1 MKRIALFTSILIAV
15 ATAATAETLVVR
27 SGEHDSHTRLV
38 VKVPPGT
45 GWVLA
50 RRKNGARLTVSIDEV
65 LFQTE
70 GVFGRLTSNR
80 LSALSQS
87 EPGEALDLEFG
98 CDCVATAFLF
108 QQSMIVVDISQ
119 GTLPPPLT
127 ANIPLPP
134 SLPPLEVEDP
144 PEPLALPLLTLNQ
157 QGFKDQLSARLLQGA
172 DREVLDLD
180 LAAIGPRST
189 TPPNDANVLPNFAA
203 NMNVSTIVDELEGLL
218 GPDIPQIEK
227 RPACISS
234 ARLGFDTWS
243 DARPF
248 DEQIADLRSG
258 LYQEFDRIDADQAF
272 KLARLYAFFG
282 FGAEAAS
289 TLALVE
295 DHSEEKSWV
304 QAIAGL
310 VDHRELAEDS
320 PFRGLQRCSSDAAF
334 WSALSEQTLST
345 DADLDAIE
353 QSFSSLPRHLRSSLG
368 PRLSSI
374 LVEADKLE
382 AARRVMRSV
391 DRVETE
397 EQPSVAKA
405 QIAQAEGDSEVADA
419 ILEEVISTPETATD
433 APLALARL
441 VEKRWAERGAISP
454 QDVALAAAYAL
465 EFRGPETG
473 PMMQHAHIV
482 ALSLNNEFDT
492 AYDLVQ
498 AMPEGDDRT
507 DVLNRHIH
515 LLEERSNDVTFLKQ
529 VLSMSEND
537 SMALTTQAAIAVS
550 NRLGALGFAPQSSAF
565 ANRTHDTT
573 DRSQRARLRARAA
586 LLGEKPHKAILELS
600 GDESTAADALRVQ
613 ALAAIGD
620 LTAAAGLYRDLGE
633 TEVANRYF
641 WLAGLS
647 ENIEPEGRFAN
658 MAEISGKLAL
668 APRRLLET
676 PLADAN
682 SLLADSEETRAH
694 IADLFSLLSD
704 PERAPDEEA
713 DPNQ

>member
-1 MKRIALFTSILIAV
+1 MKGLALFTSILITV
-15 ATAATAETLVVR
+15 ATSATAETLVVR
-27 SGEHDSHTRLV
+27 SGEHESHTRLV

-45 GWVLA
+45 EWVLA
-50 RRKNGARLTVSIDEV
+50 RRKNGARLTVSIDDV

-87 EPGEALDLEFG
+87 EPGAALDLEFG
-98 CDCVATAFLF
+98 CDCVAMAFLF

-134 SLPPLEVEDP
+134 SLPPLGVEDS

-157 QGFKDQLSARLLQGA
+157 QGFKDQLSASLLQGA

-180 LAAIGPRST
+180 LAAIGPRTS
-189 TPPNDANVLPNFAA
+189 TPPNDTDMLPNFAA
-203 NMNVSTIVDELEGLL
+203 NMSVSTVVDELEGLL

-234 ARLGFDTWS
+234 ARLGFDTWT

-258 LYQEFDRIDADQAF
+258 LFQEFDRVDTDQAF
-272 KLARLYAFFG
+272 KLAKLYAYFG
-282 FGAEAAS
+282 FGAEAVS
-289 TLALVE
+289 TLALVK

-304 QAIAGL
+304 QAIAGF
-310 VDHRELAEDS
+310 VDHRESSEES

-334 WSALSEQTLST
+334 WSLLSEQTLSP

-353 QSFSSLPRHLRSSLG
+353 QSFSSLPRHLRRRLG

-397 EQPSVAKA
+397 EQPNVAKA

-419 ILEEVISTPETATD
+419 ILEEVISKPETATD

-441 VEKRWAERGAISP
+441 IEKRWAERGAVSP

-465 EFRGPETG
+465 EFRGSETG
-473 PMMQHAHIV
+473 PMMQHAHII

-492 AYDLVQ
+492 AYDLIQ
-498 AMPEGDDRT
+498 ALPEGDDRA
-507 DVLNRHIH
+507 DVLNRHTH

-529 VLSMSEND
+529 VLSMSDSD

-550 NRLGALGFAPQSSAF
+550 DRLGALGFAAQSSAF

-586 LLGEKPHKAILELS
+586 LLDQKPHKAMLELS
-600 GDESTAADALRVQ
+600 DDASVAADTLRAQ
-613 ALAAIGD
+613 ALAATGD
-620 LTAAAGLYRDLGE
+620 LDATADLYRDLGE

-641 WLAGLS
+641 WLAGLP

-658 MAEISGKLAL
+658 LSEISDKLAL
-668 APRRLLET
+668 PPRRLIEM

-694 IADLFSLLSD
+694 IADLFGLLSD
-704 PERAPDEEA
+704 PERAPDEGA

>member
-1 MKRIALFTSILIAV
+1 MKGLALFTSILITV
-15 ATAATAETLVVR
+15 ATSATAETLVVR

-45 GWVLA
+45 EWVLA
-50 RRKNGARLTVSIDEV
+50 RRKNGARLTVSIDDV

-87 EPGEALDLEFG
+87 EPGAALDLEFG
-98 CDCVATAFLF
+98 CDCVAMAFLF

-134 SLPPLEVEDP
+134 SLPPLGVEDP

-157 QGFKDQLSARLLQGA
+157 QGFKDQLSASLLQGA

-180 LAAIGPRST
+180 LAAIGPRTS
-189 TPPNDANVLPNFAA
+189 TPPNDTDMLPNFAA
-203 NMNVSTIVDELEGLL
+203 NMSVSTIVDELEGLL
-218 GPDIPQIEK
+218 GPDVPQIEK

-258 LYQEFDRIDADQAF
+258 LYKEFDRVDADLAF
-272 KLARLYAFFG
+272 KLSKLYAFFG
-282 FGAEAAS
+282 FGAEAVS
-289 TLALVE
+289 SLALVE
-295 DHSEEKSWV
+295 GHSEEQSWV

-310 VDHRELAEDS
+310 VDHREPAEDS
-320 PFRGLQRCSSDAAF
+320 PFRGLQRCSSHAAF
-334 WSALSEQTLST
+334 WSALSEQTLSL

-353 QSFSSLPRHLRSSLG
+353 QSYSSLPRHLRRSLG

-382 AARRVMRSV
+382 AARRVIRSV

-405 QIAQAEGDSEVADA
+405 RIAQAEGDSDVADA
-419 ILEEVISTPETATD
+419 ILEDVISAPETATD

-441 VEKRWAERGAISP
+441 VEKRWAERGAVSS

-465 EFRGPETG
+465 EFRGSETG

-482 ALSLNNEFDT
+482 ALSLNNEFD
-492 AYDLVQ
+492 AAHDLIQ
-498 AMPEGDDRT
+498 ALPEGDDRA
-507 DVLNRHIH
+507 DVLNRHTH

-529 VLSMSEND
+529 VLSMSDGD
-537 SMALTTQAAIAVS
+537 SMALTTQAAIAIS
-550 NRLGALGFAPQSSAF
+550 GRLGALGFAAQSSAF

-586 LLGEKPHKAILELS
+586 LLDEKPHKAMLELS
-600 GDESTAADALRVQ
+600 DDASAAADTLRAQ

-620 LTAAAGLYRDLGE
+620 LSATADLYRDLGE

-641 WLAGLS
+641 WLAGLP

-658 MAEISGKLAL
+658 LAEISGKLAL
-668 APRRLLET
+668 APRRRLET

-682 SLLADSEETRAH
+682 SLLADSEEARAH
-694 IADLFSLLSD
+694 IADLFGLLSD
-704 PERAPDEEA
+704 PERAPDEGA

>member
-1 MKRIALFTSILIAV
+1 MKRVALFTSILIAM
-15 ATAATAETLVVR
+15 ATSATAETLVVR

-45 GWVLA
+45 EWVLA
-50 RRKNGARLTVSIDEV
+50 RRKNGARLTVSIDDV

-87 EPGEALDLEFG
+87 KPGSALDLEFG
-98 CDCVATAFLF
+98 CDCVATAFLY

-144 PEPLALPLLTLNQ
+144 LEPLALPLLTLNQ

-180 LAAIGPRST
+180 LAAIGPRAST
-189 TPPNDANVLPNFAA
+189 LPSDADMLPSFAA

-248 DEQIADLRSG
+248 DKQIADLRSG
-258 LYQEFDRIDADQAF
+258 LYQEFDRVDTDLAF
-272 KLARLYAFFG
+272 KLAKLYAYFG
-282 FGAEAAS
+282 FGAEAVS
-289 TLALVE
+289 TLELVE
-295 DHSEEKSWV
+295 DHSEEKNWV
-304 QAIAGL
+304 HAIAGL
-310 VDHRELAEDS
+310 VDYREPAEDS

-334 WSALSEQTLST
+334 WSVLSEQTLSP
-345 DADLDAIE
+345 DADLNAIE
-353 QSFSSLPRHLRSSLG
+353 QSFYSLPQHLRRSLG

-405 QIAQAEGDSEVADA
+405 QIAQAEGDSEVADT
-419 ILEEVISTPETATD
+419 ILEEVISTPETSTD

-441 VEKRWAERGAISP
+441 IEKRWAERGAVSP
-454 QDVALAAAYAL
+454 QNVALAAAYAL
-465 EFRGPETG
+465 EFRGSETG

-492 AYDLVQ
+492 SYDLIQ
-498 AMPEGDDRT
+498 ALPEGDDRT
-507 DVLNRHIH
+507 DVLNRHTH

-529 VLSMSEND
+529 VLSMSDSD

-550 NRLGALGFAPQSSAF
+550 DRLGALGFAAQSSAF
-565 ANRTHDTT
+565 ANRTYDTT

-586 LLGEKPHKAILELS
+586 LLDEKPHKAMLELS
-600 GDESTAADALRVQ
+600 DDASTAADTLRAQ

-620 LTAAAGLYRDLGE
+620 QAATAELYRELGE

-647 ENIEPEGRFAN
+647 EKIELEGRFAN
-658 MAEISGKLAL
+658 LSEISDKLAL
-668 APRRLLET
+668 LPRRLLKT

-682 SLLADSEETRAH
+682 SLLTDSEETRAR
-694 IADLFSLLSD
+694 IADLFALIPD
-704 PERAPDEEA
+704 PEVAFDERT

>member
-1 MKRIALFTSILIAV
+1 MKRIALFASILIAM

-50 RRKNGARLTVSIDEV
+50 RRKNGARLTVSIDDV

-87 EPGEALDLEFG
+87 EPGAALDLEFG

-127 ANIPLPP
+127 ANIPLLP

-144 PEPLALPLLTLNQ
+144 PEPLALPLLTMNQ
-157 QGFKDQLSARLLQGA
+157 QGFKDHLSARLLQGA

-180 LAAIGPRST
+180 LAAIGPRTS
-189 TPPNDANVLPNFAA
+189 TPPNATDMLPNFAA
-203 NMNVSTIVDELEGLL
+203 NMNVSTIVDELEGFL

-234 ARLGFDTWS
+234 ARLGFDTWT

-258 LYQEFDRIDADQAF
+258 LFHEFDRVDTDQAF
-272 KLARLYAFFG
+272 KLAKLYTYFG
-282 FGAEAAS
+282 FGAEAVS
-289 TLALVE
+289 TLALVR

-304 QAIAGL
+304 QAIAGF
-310 VDHRELAEDS
+310 VDHRESSEES

-334 WSALSEQTLST
+334 WSALSEQTLSP
-345 DADLDAIE
+345 DANLDAIE
-353 QSFSSLPRHLRSSLG
+353 QSFSSLPRHLRRSLG

-441 VEKRWAERGAISP
+441 IEKRWAERGAVSP
-454 QDVALAAAYAL
+454 QDVALTAAYAL
-465 EFRGPETG
+465 EFRGSETG

-492 AYDLVQ
+492 AYDLIQ
-498 AMPEGDDRT
+498 ALPEGDDRA
-507 DVLNRHIH
+507 DVLNRHTH

-529 VLSMSEND
+529 VLSMSDSD

-550 NRLGALGFAPQSSAF
+550 DRLGALGFAAQSSAF

-586 LLGEKPHKAILELS
+586 LLDEKPHKAMLELS
-600 GDESTAADALRVQ
+600 DDASAAADTLRAQ

-620 LTAAAGLYRDLGE
+620 LDATAELNRDLGE

-641 WLAGLS
+641 WLAGLP

-658 MAEISGKLAL
+658 LAEISGKLAL
-668 APRRLLET
+668 APRRLLEA

-694 IADLFSLLSD
+694 IADLFGLLSD
-704 PERAPDEEA
+704 PERAPDEGA